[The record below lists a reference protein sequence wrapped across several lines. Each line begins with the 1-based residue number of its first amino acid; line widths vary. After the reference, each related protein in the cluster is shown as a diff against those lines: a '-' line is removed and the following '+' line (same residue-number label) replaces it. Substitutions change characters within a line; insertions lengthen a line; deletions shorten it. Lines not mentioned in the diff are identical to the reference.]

1 MVYMTTTLT
10 PDTQLQKALFLDR
23 DGVAI
28 KYIPYLSRPEQVELP
43 LGAGEALKQWKNAGY
58 LLILVTNQ
66 SGIGRGYYTLE
77 EVERVHRH
85 ICDEYG
91 KFGVQFDD
99 IFLCPHHPQDNCL
112 CRKPSPQMLIDASKK
127 HHISLSQ
134 SFFVGDAP
142 SDVECAINAE
152 CQPVLLLT
160 GRGQETLQ
168 KVTDYP
174 REVEIFESLQETVT
188 LIEP

>member
-1 MVYMTTTLT
+1 MVDMTTTLT

-28 KYIPYLSRPEQVELP
+28 DYIPYLHKPEQVKLP

-66 SGIGRGYYTLE
+66 SGIGRGYYSLD
-77 EVERVHRH
+77 EVETVHSH
-85 ICDEYG
+85 ICYEYE
-91 KFGVQFDD
+91 KFGVTFDD
-99 IFLCPHHPQDNCL
+99 IFLCPHHPQDGCL

-127 HHISLSQ
+127 YHISLSK

-142 SDVECAINAE
+142 TDIECAINAE
-152 CQPVLLLT
+152 CGPVLLLT

-168 KVTDYP
+168 KIAEYP
-174 REVEIFESLQETVT
+174 CKVDIFESLKDTVT
-188 LIEP
+188 LIKY